1 MKLCADWIYSRFVDE
16 FSAAHHEAAHAVVG
30 VSLGLPLLDEGLH
43 LDTVD
48 GGITFNLHRKPG
60 DPSNTPADAEER
72 KRSIVMIKAGYRANL
87 KLFPGTPATV
97 ASDDRREEVALLNEM
112 YPPGGQEWVSADTRQ
127 KEDAQSLVD
136 KHWEAIRALAQA
148 VLAKPVVPRSQQS
161 FQRWSSPYPNE
172 KCINSHEI
180 AAILRQFGLNA
191 IVRKESEGIYLS
203 PDIHTDT
210 GSSS

>member
-1 MKLCADWIYSRFVDE
+1 VDE

-60 DPSNTPADAEER
+60 DPNSTPADVEER

-87 KLFPGTPATV
+87 KLFPATPDIV
-97 ASDDRREEVALLNEM
+97 ASDDRREEVLLLNEM
-112 YPPGGQEWVSADTRQ
+112 YLPGGQEWVRADTSLTDEASR
-127 KEDAQSLVD
+127 LVD
-136 KHWEAIRALAQA
+136 KFWHAIRALAQV
-148 VLAKPVVPRSQQS
+148 VLAKPVVPRSQES
-161 FQRWSSPYPNE
+161 LRRWSSPYPNE
-172 KCINSHEI
+172 KCINGHEI
-180 AAILRQFGLNA
+180 AAILKQFGLNA

-203 PDIHTDT
+203 PDIHPDA
-210 GSSS
+210 GSS